1 MKELYQS
8 IIEAIDYML
17 FYYSNLFG
25 FAVEKEKI
33 TCEKRDM
40 GKHGITYFT
49 ATVPKT
55 NSCAYT
61 VQEMRLIMQEYME
74 ICVLPASKIPPYLA
88 GEELLE
94 SLYVDSIREK
104 EGNYI
109 IEVIYIDNATA
120 FRYVKNSKNYERRN

>member
-1 MKELYQS
+1 
-8 IIEAIDYML
+8 
-17 FYYSNLFG
+17 
-25 FAVEKEKI
+25 
-33 TCEKRDM
+33 
-40 GKHGITYFT
+40 
-49 ATVPKT
+49 
-55 NSCAYT
+55 
-61 VQEMRLIMQEYME
+61 MQEYME